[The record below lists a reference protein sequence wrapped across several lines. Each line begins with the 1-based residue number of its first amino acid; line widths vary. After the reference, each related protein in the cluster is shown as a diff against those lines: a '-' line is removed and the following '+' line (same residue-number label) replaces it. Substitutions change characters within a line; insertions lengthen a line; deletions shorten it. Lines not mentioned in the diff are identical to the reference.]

1 MLPLHSAPEDADA
14 VVVGQPRLSG
24 IPHTQIVGP
33 QITLREYFG
42 RMLRY
47 TQMDFDYTF
56 AQMVYL
62 CIAPNKVY
70 QLTQYRKRTKGI
82 WARDDPCFI
91 VLQGF
96 FLAMSG
102 WAYGF
107 CFGETLLDQLRS
119 FVYFFVLHFV
129 ALGLGVSALS
139 IFVADKYLRKKAS
152 AHQVVQ
158 PIEWLYAFDVHCN
171 AFFPLFLLTYVV
183 QYFLLPVVYSLDG
196 SLFACILANLLHTA
210 AVTYYCYV
218 VSLGYNTLPFLERA
232 EVFMI
237 PSVVF
242 AIVALLLTI
251 SRTNLTVV
259 FVAWTTGVL

>member
-1 MLPLHSAPEDADA
+1 MLPLHSSPEDVDS
-14 VVVGQPRLSG
+14 VVIGQPKFSG
-24 IPHTQIVGP
+24 ISQTSIVGP
-33 QITLREYFG
+33 QITFREYFG

-70 QLTQYRKRTKGI
+70 QLTQYRKRTKGV

-102 WAYGF
+102 LAYGV
-107 CFGETLLDQLRS
+107 CFGETWLDQLRS
-119 FVYFFVLHFV
+119 FMYFFVLHFV
-129 ALGLGVSALS
+129 VLGLGVSALS

-152 AHQVVQ
+152 THQVVQ

-183 QYFLLPVVYSLDG
+183 QYFLLPVLYSSE
-196 SLFACILANLLHTA
+196 SLVSCVASNLLHTA

-237 PSVVF
+237 PSVVL
-242 AIVALLLTI
+242 AIVALVLTI
-251 SRTNLTVV
+251 SRTNLTVI
-259 FVAWTTGVL
+259 FVEWTVGVL